1 MFWMEGNRQ
10 SQVNLETL
18 NIPYLQCF
26 VPLPDSRA
34 AVRPPMAPENENS
47 DCILLGRFPCTGNR
61 MRSVIPGVNF
71 PHLDPCWLA
80 TPAEDSVT
88 FLDSFVRM
96 SMAIQAALRETVPM
110 EYFASV
116 DRFREIKTAAP
127 MLVYQA
133 SPPFRGKKRS
143 ELTYDVLNPAL
154 LAMLFRR
161 SKPKLIDLLTN
172 VEQRLRAEGHH
183 DLATQYSPN
192 RAASILHDVQRL
204 AKSRRYLAL
213 LIRGESVLVDALV
226 HLSGIGKLPPRG
238 QIRRWVTF
246 GKRWNYQLRRLYPG
260 CNCMKLASALLAA
273 AAAVMHSAPDQLDSG
288 GLGPSGLSSEM
299 LQTADGE
306 LPEIS

>member
-1 MFWMEGNRQ
+1 
-10 SQVNLETL
+10 
-18 NIPYLQCF
+18 
-26 VPLPDSRA
+26 
-34 AVRPPMAPENENS
+34 
-47 DCILLGRFPCTGNR
+47 

-71 PHLDPCWLA
+71 PTLDPCWLR

-88 FLDSFVRM
+88 FLETFVRM
-96 SMAIQAALRETVPM
+96 SMALQAALRDNVPL
-110 EYFASV
+110 EYFAST

-161 SKPKLIDLLTN
+161 SKPKLIELLTQ
-172 VEQRLRAEGHH
+172 VELRLRAGGH
-183 DLATQYSPN
+183 DQLAAEFAPA
-192 RAASILHDVQRL
+192 RAASILHNVQRL

-226 HLSGIGKLPPRG
+226 QLSGIGNLPPKA
-238 QIRRWVTF
+238 QLRRWATF

-260 CNCMKLASALLAA
+260 CNCTQLAPVLLRAA
-273 AAAVMHSAPDQLDSG
+273 CAVIDPGPDKLDSR
-288 GLGPSGLSSEM
+288 GLDSSGPGSSGLSSEM
-299 LQTADGE
+299 LQTTDRE